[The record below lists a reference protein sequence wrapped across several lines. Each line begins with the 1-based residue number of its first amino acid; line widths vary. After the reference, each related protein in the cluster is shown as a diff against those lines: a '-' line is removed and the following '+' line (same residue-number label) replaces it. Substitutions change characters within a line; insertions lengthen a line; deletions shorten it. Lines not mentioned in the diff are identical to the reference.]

1 MAGPIPREFID
12 DLLDRADL
20 AEIIGE
26 RVKLTRAGREYKGL
40 CPFHQEKTPS
50 FTVSPAKGFFHCFG
64 CSAHGSALS
73 FLMQHDRLDFLAA
86 VEALADRYGLE
97 VPRTGPS
104 RPLGKG
110 LYELLEAAARHYIEH
125 LKGHSAAKEYLQGRG
140 LTGKI
145 ARDFALGYSPKGNG
159 LLARFGQTDE
169 NRGLLVDAGLA
180 LKNDS
185 GDFYDRFRDRIMFP
199 IRDRRGRVTG
209 FGGRA
214 MGDAQP
220 KYMNSPETPVF
231 RKGSELYGLY
241 EMPRRKVGQCILVE
255 GYMDVIGLAQHEVQG
270 AVAPLGTAVTP
281 RQLTR
286 LFGVAPSV
294 VFCFDGDAAGRRAA
308 ERAMERTL
316 PEMRAGRQ
324 LGFAFLPEGEDPD
337 SFVHSRGAPA
347 FREVLEQATPMSEFM
362 MASLAQKCDLSTAEG
377 RARMAELA
385 RPLLS
390 ATPVGVYRDLLMARL
405 AGEVQLGEERLRQ
418 LLDTPQQRRSP
429 AWTPREARGES
440 RARGRLD
447 PLADALIGLA
457 LNFPELAS
465 AEEPLP
471 ELGHLQEPRVAAL
484 TELIEHARGMSDAK
498 QGKLLERFRGRPEH
512 EWMTRLSAQ
521 GLRRGLTPRQAAPE
535 LSGGIERLRRE
546 IERHRMA
553 TRASA

>member
-73 FLMQHDRLDFLAA
+73 FLMQHDRLDFPAA

-104 RPLGKG
+104 RPSGKG

-125 LKGHSAAKEYLQGRG
+125 LKDHSAAKEYLQGRG
-140 LTGKI
+140 LTGEI
-145 ARDFALGYSPKGNG
+145 ARDFALGYSPKGSG

-180 LKNDS
+180 LRNDS

-241 EMPRRKVGQCILVE
+241 EMPRRKISQCILVE
-255 GYMDVIGLAQHEVQG
+255 GYMDVIGLAQHEVEG

-347 FREVLEQATPMSEFM
+347 FRETLEQATPMSEFM

-390 ATPVGVYRDLLMARL
+390 ATPVGVYRDLLVSRL
-405 AGEVQLGEERLRQ
+405 AEEVQLGEERLRQ
-418 LLDTPQQRRSP
+418 LLDTAQQRRGP
-429 AWTPREARGES
+429 ARTARSES
-440 RARGRLD
+440 LARGRLD
-447 PLADALIGLA
+447 PLADTLIGLA
-457 LNFPELAS
+457 LNFPELAA

-471 ELGHLQEPRVAAL
+471 ALGHLQEPRVAAL
-484 TELIEHARGMSDAK
+484 TELIEHARGMADAK
-498 QGKLLERFRGRPEH
+498 PGKLLERFRGRAEH

-521 GLRRGLTPRQAAPE
+521 GLRRGLTPQQAAPE

-546 IERHRMA
+546 IERQRMA
-553 TRASA
+553 ARASA